1 MPPPVENL
9 KFWKIGAGRR
19 PALLR
24 LLVFI
29 LLTCFHQ
36 IWGPYH
42 TYVKFCGGL
51 VEGRCRFPIYFLYI
65 HQKLKLLP
73 FFNGLSKWLHICT
86 EVRYGGEKHFRQV
99 WRHDTDVTSRDVI
112 WRHFQ
117 ILSKKS
123 ADVSKNS
130 TSQVT
135 EMYFSEE
142 SFPRLK
148 KWGVNQ
154 FSTTFRSDTMTI
166 SDFVGFCRI
175 FDDVSKK
182 MLTSA
187 KNNDVTMLQVIKKL
201 SLDVVLHFCQAVFKM
216 AKNWLF

>member
-1 MPPPVENL
+1 MTSYLHRSEI
-9 KFWKIGAGRR
+9 WRR
-19 PALLR
+19 E
-24 LLVFI
+24 
-29 LLTCFHQ
+29 T
-36 IWGPYH
+36 
-42 TYVKFCGGL
+42 
-51 VEGRCRFPIYFLYI
+51 FPF
-65 HQKLKLLP
+65 
-73 FFNGLSKWLHICT
+73 
-86 EVRYGGEKHFRQV
+86 EV
-99 WRHDTDVTSRDVI
+99 WSHDANVASRDVI

-117 ILSKKS
+117 ILSEKS

-148 KWGVNQ
+148 KWGVNR
-154 FSTTFRSDTMTI
+154 FSTTFRSDIKTI
-166 SDFVGFCRI
+166 SDFVWFCRI

-182 MLTSA
+182 MPSA
-187 KNNDVTMLQVIKKL
+187 QNNDATMLQVIKKL

>member
-1 MPPPVENL
+1 MAITFAKHMQMTLNLDTSKIWHFVEVW
-9 KFWKIGAGRR
+9 WKSD
-19 PALLR
+19 
-24 LLVFI
+24 V
-29 LLTCFHQ
+29 
-36 IWGPYH
+36 
-42 TYVKFCGGL
+42 
-51 VEGRCRFPIYFLYI
+51 
-65 HQKLKLLP
+65 
-73 FFNGLSKWLHICT
+73 
-86 EVRYGGEKHFRQV
+86 
-99 WRHDTDVTSRDVI
+99 VTSRDVI

-135 EMYFSEE
+135 KMYFSDE

-154 FSTTFRSDTMTI
+154 FSTTFCSDTMTI
-166 SDFVGFCRI
+166 SDFVGFCLI
-175 FDDVSKK
+175 FVEVSKK

-201 SLDVVLHFCQAVFKM
+201 ILDVVLHFCQAVFKM